1 MEIYDIDP
9 KPVNSD
15 FLRTF
20 VKKGQKVRI
29 VRMLTISYELEV
41 TDEWL
46 EEYGSDEPG
55 MSVETLI
62 EDDNDNDD
70 ISVNV
75 DWADETDIDDNI
87 VIAVEII

>member
-1 MEIYDIDP
+1 MDLYDIDP

-15 FLRTF
+15 FLRQF
-20 VKKGQKVRI
+20 VLKGQKVRI
-29 VRMLTISYELEV
+29 TRMLTISYELEV
-41 TDEWL
+41 SDEWL
-46 EEYGSDEPG
+46 EEYGSDESG

-62 EDDNDNDD
+62 GDETANDD